1 MINST
6 NIGRSSATNN
16 KTISHGADDE
26 LVSIK
31 INRLKS
37 AANNVAE
44 KQNSLSRA
52 NRNSSIKKSFNEN
65 TLVVSN
71 VNKGMGDG

>member
-6 NIGRSSATNN
+6 NIGRSSVADN

-26 LVSIK
+26 LVSSK

-44 KQNSLSRA
+44 K
-52 NRNSSIKKSFNEN
+52 
-65 TLVVSN
+65 
-71 VNKGMGDG
+71 